1 MGKYILKRILY
12 AVIALFVVSTIA
24 FFAVRM
30 IPGNPIEAMTEKL
43 PDEIRQQVF
52 EQYGFDKPIMEQYK
66 LFFKELFTEGDLGE
80 SLKYR
85 GRKVTDTIASYAPV
99 SGLLGAEAIAIG
111 VISGIILGIVGRS
124 GAVQHL
130 QQVLMVPGLDIV
142 EQRPVPVQHRHLL
155 HLDYLVMFIAVVGIA
170 VPNFVLASCFQYF
183 LTIRFHL
190 FPTTGWEG
198 FSYTVLPALALSFNS
213 TAKYAR
219 YMRANCLD
227 VLNQDYIITAKSK
240 GMSKF
245 RLIRKH
251 VLKNSILPIITL
263 LGPQIALMFGGAFV
277 IERIF
282 AIPGLGSYFVSS
294 VTDRDYT
301 MVMGQTIFI
310 AALYILSVLIVDILY
325 GFIDPRIRI
334 SQRGGRDG
342 N

>member
-52 EQYGFDKPIMEQYK
+52 EQYGFDKPILEQYK
-66 LFFKELFTEGDLGE
+66 LFFKELFAEGDLGE

-111 VISGIILGIVGRS
+111 VISGIILGIVAALNRGKW
-124 GAVQHL
+124 
-130 QQVLMVPGLDIV
+130 
-142 EQRPVPVQHRHLL
+142 
-155 HLDYLVMFIAVVGIA
+155 LDYLVMFIAVVGIA

-325 GFIDPRIRI
+325 GFIDPRIRV

>member
-52 EQYGFDKPIMEQYK
+52 EQYGFDKPILEQYK

-85 GRKVTDTIASYAPV
+85 GRKVTDTITSYAPV

-111 VISGIILGIVGRS
+111 VISGIILGIVAALNRGKW
-124 GAVQHL
+124 
-130 QQVLMVPGLDIV
+130 
-142 EQRPVPVQHRHLL
+142 
-155 HLDYLVMFIAVVGIA
+155 LDYLVMFIAVVGIA

>member
-111 VISGIILGIVGRS
+111 VISGIILGIVAALNRGKW
-124 GAVQHL
+124 
-130 QQVLMVPGLDIV
+130 
-142 EQRPVPVQHRHLL
+142 
-155 HLDYLVMFIAVVGIA
+155 LDYLVMFIAVVGIA

-263 LGPQIALMFGGAFV
+263 LGPQIALMYGGAFV

>member
-1 MGKYILKRILY
+1 
-12 AVIALFVVSTIA
+12 
-24 FFAVRM
+24 M

-111 VISGIILGIVGRS
+111 VISGIILGIVAALNRGKW
-124 GAVQHL
+124 
-130 QQVLMVPGLDIV
+130 
-142 EQRPVPVQHRHLL
+142 
-155 HLDYLVMFIAVVGIA
+155 LDYLVMFIAVVGIA

-325 GFIDPRIRI
+325 GFIDPRIRV

>member
-30 IPGNPIEAMTEKL
+30 IPGNPSEALTEKL

-111 VISGIILGIVGRS
+111 VISGIILGIVAALNRGKW
-124 GAVQHL
+124 
-130 QQVLMVPGLDIV
+130 
-142 EQRPVPVQHRHLL
+142 
-155 HLDYLVMFIAVVGIA
+155 LDYLVMFIAVVGIA

-325 GFIDPRIRI
+325 GFIDPRIRV

>member
-52 EQYGFDKPIMEQYK
+52 EQYGFDKPILEQYK

-85 GRKVTDTIASYAPV
+85 GRKVMDTIASYAPV

-111 VISGIILGIVGRS
+111 VISGIILGIVAALNRGKW
-124 GAVQHL
+124 
-130 QQVLMVPGLDIV
+130 
-142 EQRPVPVQHRHLL
+142 
-155 HLDYLVMFIAVVGIA
+155 LDYLVMFIAVVGIA

-227 VLNQDYIITAKSK
+227 VLNQDYIITARSK
-240 GMSKF
+240 GMSRF

-325 GFIDPRIRI
+325 GFIDPRIRV

>member
-52 EQYGFDKPIMEQYK
+52 EQYGFDKPILEQYK

-99 SGLLGAEAIAIG
+99 SGLLGAEAITIG
-111 VISGIILGIVGRS
+111 VISGIILGIVAALNRGKW
-124 GAVQHL
+124 
-130 QQVLMVPGLDIV
+130 
-142 EQRPVPVQHRHLL
+142 
-155 HLDYLVMFIAVVGIA
+155 LDYLVMFIAVVGIA

-325 GFIDPRIRI
+325 GFIDPRIRV

>member
-111 VISGIILGIVGRS
+111 VISGIILGIVAALNRGKW
-124 GAVQHL
+124 
-130 QQVLMVPGLDIV
+130 
-142 EQRPVPVQHRHLL
+142 
-155 HLDYLVMFIAVVGIA
+155 LDYLVMFIAVVGIA

-325 GFIDPRIRI
+325 GFIDLRIRV

>member
-111 VISGIILGIVGRS
+111 VISGIILGIVAALNRGKW
-124 GAVQHL
+124 
-130 QQVLMVPGLDIV
+130 
-142 EQRPVPVQHRHLL
+142 
-155 HLDYLVMFIAVVGIA
+155 LDYLVMFIAVVGIA

-227 VLNQDYIITAKSK
+227 VLNQDYIITARSK
-240 GMSKF
+240 GMSRF

-325 GFIDPRIRI
+325 GFIDPRIRV

>member
-52 EQYGFDKPIMEQYK
+52 EQYGFDKPILEQYK

-111 VISGIILGIVGRS
+111 VISGIILGIVAALNRGKW
-124 GAVQHL
+124 
-130 QQVLMVPGLDIV
+130 
-142 EQRPVPVQHRHLL
+142 
-155 HLDYLVMFIAVVGIA
+155 LDYLVMFIAVVGIA

-294 VTDRDYT
+294 GTDRDYT

>member
-52 EQYGFDKPIMEQYK
+52 EQYGFDKPILEQYK

-111 VISGIILGIVGRS
+111 VISGIILGIVAALNRGKW
-124 GAVQHL
+124 
-130 QQVLMVPGLDIV
+130 
-142 EQRPVPVQHRHLL
+142 
-155 HLDYLVMFIAVVGIA
+155 LDYLVMFIAVVGIA

-198 FSYTVLPALALSFNS
+198 FSYTVLPALALAFNS

-310 AALYILSVLIVDILY
+310 AAHYILSVLIVDILY

>member
-52 EQYGFDKPIMEQYK
+52 EQYGFDKPILEQYK

-111 VISGIILGIVGRS
+111 VISGIILGIVAALNRGKW
-124 GAVQHL
+124 
-130 QQVLMVPGLDIV
+130 
-142 EQRPVPVQHRHLL
+142 
-155 HLDYLVMFIAVVGIA
+155 LDYLVMFIAVVGIA
-170 VPNFVLASCFQYF
+170 VPNFVLAACFQYF

-227 VLNQDYIITAKSK
+227 VLNQDYIITARSK
-240 GMSKF
+240 GMSRF

-325 GFIDPRIRI
+325 GFIDPRIRV

>member
-111 VISGIILGIVGRS
+111 VISGIILGIVAALNRGKW
-124 GAVQHL
+124 
-130 QQVLMVPGLDIV
+130 
-142 EQRPVPVQHRHLL
+142 
-155 HLDYLVMFIAVVGIA
+155 LDYLVMFIAVVGIA

-263 LGPQIALMFGGAFV
+263 LGPQIAPMFGGAFV

-325 GFIDPRIRI
+325 GFIDPRIRV

>member
-111 VISGIILGIVGRS
+111 VISGIILVIVAALNRGKW
-124 GAVQHL
+124 
-130 QQVLMVPGLDIV
+130 
-142 EQRPVPVQHRHLL
+142 
-155 HLDYLVMFIAVVGIA
+155 LDYLVMFIAVVGIA

-325 GFIDPRIRI
+325 GFIDPRIRV

>member
-52 EQYGFDKPIMEQYK
+52 EQYGFDKPILEQYK

-111 VISGIILGIVGRS
+111 VISGIILGIVAALNRGKW
-124 GAVQHL
+124 
-130 QQVLMVPGLDIV
+130 
-142 EQRPVPVQHRHLL
+142 
-155 HLDYLVMFIAVVGIA
+155 LDYLVMFIAVVGIA
-170 VPNFVLASCFQYF
+170 VPNFVLVSCFQYF

-325 GFIDPRIRI
+325 GFIDPRIRV

>member
-30 IPGNPIEAMTEKL
+30 FPGHPIEAMTEKL

-111 VISGIILGIVGRS
+111 VISGIILGIVAALNRGKW
-124 GAVQHL
+124 
-130 QQVLMVPGLDIV
+130 
-142 EQRPVPVQHRHLL
+142 
-155 HLDYLVMFIAVVGIA
+155 LDYLVMFIAVVGIA

-325 GFIDPRIRI
+325 GFIDPRIRV

>member
-52 EQYGFDKPIMEQYK
+52 EQYGFDKPILEQYK

-111 VISGIILGIVGRS
+111 VISGIILGIVAALNRGKW
-124 GAVQHL
+124 
-130 QQVLMVPGLDIV
+130 
-142 EQRPVPVQHRHLL
+142 
-155 HLDYLVMFIAVVGIA
+155 LDYLVMFIAVVGIA

-227 VLNQDYIITAKSK
+227 VLNQDYIITAISK

-325 GFIDPRIRI
+325 GFIDPRIRV

>member
-1 MGKYILKRILY
+1 MGKYILKRILF
-12 AVIALFVVSTIA
+12 AVIALCVVSTIA

-111 VISGIILGIVGRS
+111 VISGIILGIVAALNRGKW
-124 GAVQHL
+124 
-130 QQVLMVPGLDIV
+130 
-142 EQRPVPVQHRHLL
+142 
-155 HLDYLVMFIAVVGIA
+155 LDYLVMFIAVVGIA

>member
-1 MGKYILKRILY
+1 
-12 AVIALFVVSTIA
+12 VVSTIA

-111 VISGIILGIVGRS
+111 VISGIILGIVAALNRGKW
-124 GAVQHL
+124 
-130 QQVLMVPGLDIV
+130 
-142 EQRPVPVQHRHLL
+142 
-155 HLDYLVMFIAVVGIA
+155 LDYLVMFIAVVGIA

-325 GFIDPRIRI
+325 GFIDPRIRV

>member
-30 IPGNPIEAMTEKL
+30 IPGNPIEAMMEKL

-52 EQYGFDKPIMEQYK
+52 EQYGFDKPILEQYK

-111 VISGIILGIVGRS
+111 VISGIILGIVAALNRGKW
-124 GAVQHL
+124 
-130 QQVLMVPGLDIV
+130 
-142 EQRPVPVQHRHLL
+142 
-155 HLDYLVMFIAVVGIA
+155 LDYLVMFIAVVGIA

-245 RLIRKH
+245 RLIRKLL
-251 VLKNSILPIITL
+251 LKNSILPIITL

>member
-52 EQYGFDKPIMEQYK
+52 EQYGFDKPILEQYK

-111 VISGIILGIVGRS
+111 VISGIILGIVAALNRGKW
-124 GAVQHL
+124 
-130 QQVLMVPGLDIV
+130 
-142 EQRPVPVQHRHLL
+142 
-155 HLDYLVMFIAVVGIA
+155 LDYLVMFIAVVGIA

-310 AALYILSVLIVDILY
+310 AALYILSVLVVDILY
-325 GFIDPRIRI
+325 GFIDPRIRV

>member
-99 SGLLGAEAIAIG
+99 SGLLGAEAIG
-111 VISGIILGIVGRS
+111 VISGIILGIVAALNRGKW
-124 GAVQHL
+124 
-130 QQVLMVPGLDIV
+130 
-142 EQRPVPVQHRHLL
+142 
-155 HLDYLVMFIAVVGIA
+155 LDYLVMFIAVVGIA

>member
-1 MGKYILKRILY
+1 MGTYILKRILY

-52 EQYGFDKPIMEQYK
+52 EQYGFDKPILEQYK

-111 VISGIILGIVGRS
+111 VISGIILGIVAALNRGKW
-124 GAVQHL
+124 
-130 QQVLMVPGLDIV
+130 
-142 EQRPVPVQHRHLL
+142 
-155 HLDYLVMFIAVVGIA
+155 LDYLVMFIAVVGIA

>member
-52 EQYGFDKPIMEQYK
+52 EQYGFDKPILEQYK

-111 VISGIILGIVGRS
+111 VISGIILGIVAALNRGKW
-124 GAVQHL
+124 
-130 QQVLMVPGLDIV
+130 
-142 EQRPVPVQHRHLL
+142 
-155 HLDYLVMFIAVVGIA
+155 LDYLVMFIAVVGIA

-183 LTIRFHL
+183 LIIRFHL

>member
-52 EQYGFDKPIMEQYK
+52 EQYGFDKPILEQYK

-111 VISGIILGIVGRS
+111 VISGIILGIVAALNRGKW
-124 GAVQHL
+124 
-130 QQVLMVPGLDIV
+130 
-142 EQRPVPVQHRHLL
+142 
-155 HLDYLVMFIAVVGIA
+155 LDYLVMFIAVVGIA

-227 VLNQDYIITAKSK
+227 VLNQDYISTARSK
-240 GMSKF
+240 GMSRF

-325 GFIDPRIRI
+325 GFIDPRIRV

>member
-12 AVIALFVVSTIA
+12 AVIALFVVSTVA

-52 EQYGFDKPIMEQYK
+52 EQYGFDKPILEQYK

-111 VISGIILGIVGRS
+111 VISGIILGIVAALNRGKW
-124 GAVQHL
+124 
-130 QQVLMVPGLDIV
+130 
-142 EQRPVPVQHRHLL
+142 
-155 HLDYLVMFIAVVGIA
+155 LDYLVMFIAVVGIA

-325 GFIDPRIRI
+325 GFIDPRIRV

>member
-111 VISGIILGIVGRS
+111 VISGIILGIVAALNRGKW
-124 GAVQHL
+124 
-130 QQVLMVPGLDIV
+130 
-142 EQRPVPVQHRHLL
+142 
-155 HLDYLVMFIAVVGIA
+155 LDYLVMFIAVVGIA

-190 FPTTGWEG
+190 VPTTGWEG

>member
-52 EQYGFDKPIMEQYK
+52 EQYGFDKPILEQYK

-111 VISGIILGIVGRS
+111 VISGIILGIVAALNRGKW
-124 GAVQHL
+124 
-130 QQVLMVPGLDIV
+130 
-142 EQRPVPVQHRHLL
+142 
-155 HLDYLVMFIAVVGIA
+155 LDYLVMFIAVVGIA

-227 VLNQDYIITAKSK
+227 VLNQDYIITAKAK
-240 GMSKF
+240 GMSRF

-325 GFIDPRIRI
+325 GFIDPRIRVA
-334 SQRGGRDG
+334 QRGGKDG

>member
-12 AVIALFVVSTIA
+12 AVIALFVVSTVA

-52 EQYGFDKPIMEQYK
+52 EQYGFDKPILEQYK

-111 VISGIILGIVGRS
+111 VISGIILGIVAALNRGKW
-124 GAVQHL
+124 
-130 QQVLMVPGLDIV
+130 
-142 EQRPVPVQHRHLL
+142 
-155 HLDYLVMFIAVVGIA
+155 LDYLVMFIAVVGIA

>member
-1 MGKYILKRILY
+1 MGKYILKRIMY
-12 AVIALFVVSTIA
+12 ALIALLVVSTIA

-52 EQYGFDKPIMEQYK
+52 EQYGFDKPIIEQYGM
-66 LFFKELFTEGDLGE
+66 FWKELLTEGDLGE

-99 SGLLGAEAIAIG
+99 SGILGGEAIFIG
-111 VISGIILGIVGRS
+111 VISGVILGIIAALNRGKW
-124 GAVQHL
+124 
-130 QQVLMVPGLDIV
+130 
-142 EQRPVPVQHRHLL
+142 
-155 HLDYLVMFIAVVGIA
+155 LDYLVMFIAVIGIA

-183 LTIRFHL
+183 LTIKLHL

-198 FSYTVLPALALSFNS
+198 FSYTVLPALALSFHS

-227 VLNQDYIITAKSK
+227 VLSQDYILTAKAK

-251 VLKNSILPIITL
+251 VLKNAILPIVTL

-277 IERIF
+277 VERIF
-282 AIPGLGSYFVSS
+282 SIPGLGAYFVSS

-310 AALYILSVLIVDILY
+310 AALYILSVLVVDILY
-325 GFIDPRIRI
+325 GFIDPRIRKA
-334 SQRGGRDG
+334 QTGGGTDG
-342 N
+342 R

>member
-1 MGKYILKRILY
+1 
-12 AVIALFVVSTIA
+12 
-24 FFAVRM
+24 M

-52 EQYGFDKPIMEQYK
+52 EQYGFDKPILEQYK

-111 VISGIILGIVGRS
+111 VISGIILGIVAALNRGKW
-124 GAVQHL
+124 
-130 QQVLMVPGLDIV
+130 
-142 EQRPVPVQHRHLL
+142 
-155 HLDYLVMFIAVVGIA
+155 LDYLVMFIAVVGIA

-325 GFIDPRIRI
+325 GFIDPRIRV

>member
-52 EQYGFDKPIMEQYK
+52 GQYDFDKPILEQYK

-111 VISGIILGIVGRS
+111 VISGIILGIVAALNRGKW
-124 GAVQHL
+124 
-130 QQVLMVPGLDIV
+130 
-142 EQRPVPVQHRHLL
+142 
-155 HLDYLVMFIAVVGIA
+155 LDYLVMFIAVVGIA

-325 GFIDPRIRI
+325 GFIDPRIRV

>member
-66 LFFKELFTEGDLGE
+66 LFFMELFTEGDLGE

-111 VISGIILGIVGRS
+111 VISGIILGIVAALNRGKW
-124 GAVQHL
+124 
-130 QQVLMVPGLDIV
+130 
-142 EQRPVPVQHRHLL
+142 
-155 HLDYLVMFIAVVGIA
+155 LDYLVMFIAVVGIA

-325 GFIDPRIRI
+325 GFIDPRIRV

>member
-12 AVIALFVVSTIA
+12 AVIALFVVSTIV

-111 VISGIILGIVGRS
+111 VISGIILGIVAALNRGKW
-124 GAVQHL
+124 
-130 QQVLMVPGLDIV
+130 
-142 EQRPVPVQHRHLL
+142 
-155 HLDYLVMFIAVVGIA
+155 LDYLVMFIAVVGIA

-325 GFIDPRIRI
+325 GFIDPRIRV

>member
-111 VISGIILGIVGRS
+111 VISGIILGIVAALNRGKW
-124 GAVQHL
+124 
-130 QQVLMVPGLDIV
+130 
-142 EQRPVPVQHRHLL
+142 
-155 HLDYLVMFIAVVGIA
+155 LDYLVMFIAVVGIA

-198 FSYTVLPALALSFNS
+198 FSYTVLPALALSFNA

>member
-111 VISGIILGIVGRS
+111 VISGIILGIVAALNRGKW
-124 GAVQHL
+124 
-130 QQVLMVPGLDIV
+130 
-142 EQRPVPVQHRHLL
+142 
-155 HLDYLVMFIAVVGIA
+155 LDYLVMFIAVVGIA

-334 SQRGGRDG
+334 SQRGGGDG

>member
-12 AVIALFVVSTIA
+12 AVIALFVVSIIA

-52 EQYGFDKPIMEQYK
+52 EQYGFDKPILEQYK

-111 VISGIILGIVGRS
+111 VISGIILGIVAALNRGKW
-124 GAVQHL
+124 
-130 QQVLMVPGLDIV
+130 
-142 EQRPVPVQHRHLL
+142 
-155 HLDYLVMFIAVVGIA
+155 LDYLVMFIAVVGIA

>member
-43 PDEIRQQVF
+43 PDEIWQQVF

-111 VISGIILGIVGRS
+111 VISGIILGIVAALNRGKW
-124 GAVQHL
+124 
-130 QQVLMVPGLDIV
+130 
-142 EQRPVPVQHRHLL
+142 
-155 HLDYLVMFIAVVGIA
+155 LDYLVMFIAVVGIA

-325 GFIDPRIRI
+325 GFIDPRIRV

>member
-111 VISGIILGIVGRS
+111 VISGIILGIVAALNRGKW
-124 GAVQHL
+124 
-130 QQVLMVPGLDIV
+130 
-142 EQRPVPVQHRHLL
+142 
-155 HLDYLVMFIAVVGIA
+155 LDYLVMFIAVVGIA

-183 LTIRFHL
+183 LTIRFPL